1 VARSLPT
8 VEEAERERSLVL
20 LVDDHPTNRMVI
32 ARQLALAGYAS
43 EAAEDGEAGLQKW
56 RSGRYALLLSDVHM
70 PRLDGYELARTIRA
84 EEARDGRARTPIVAL
99 TASALKGEAER
110 CLAAGMDDYMA
121 KPVGIPALTAA
132 LQRWLPHTIPAAVD
146 AATPVATALPQLA
159 HPPALDPVTLDAL
172 TGGNAAVARE
182 LLDDFL
188 ASTVQD
194 LAELDSARAAGDL
207 PALTRQAHKIK
218 GAARMVGALEVAET
232 AGQLEASGR
241 GEEWPA
247 ILPLA
252 ADLATAAERL
262 RRFVDQRYPR

>member
-1 VARSLPT
+1 
-8 VEEAERERSLVL
+8 
-20 LVDDHPTNRMVI
+20 
-32 ARQLALAGYAS
+32 
-43 EAAEDGEAGLQKW
+43 
-56 RSGRYALLLSDVHM
+56 
-70 PRLDGYELARTIRA
+70 
-84 EEARDGRARTPIVAL
+84 
-99 TASALKGEAER
+99 LKGEAER

-121 KPVGIPALTAA
+121 KPVGIPVLTAA
-132 LQRWLPHTIPAAVD
+132 LRRWLPHTLPAVVD
-146 AATPVATALPQLA
+146 AAGAPVAVALPQLA

-172 TGGNAAVARE
+172 TGGSAAVARE

-188 ASTVQD
+188 ASTVHD
-194 LAELDSARAAGDL
+194 LAELDGAREAGDL

-218 GAARMVGALEVAET
+218 GAARMVGAVELAET

-262 RRFVDQRYPR
+262 RRYVDERYPFD

>member
-1 VARSLPT
+1 VAR
-8 VEEAERERSLVL
+8 
-20 LVDDHPTNRMVI
+20 
-32 ARQLALAGYAS
+32 
-43 EAAEDGEAGLQKW
+43 
-56 RSGRYALLLSDVHM
+56 
-70 PRLDGYELARTIRA
+70 
-84 EEARDGRARTPIVAL
+84 

-110 CLAAGMDDYMA
+110 CLSAGMDDYLA
-121 KPVGIPALTAA
+121 KPVGIPALTVA
-132 LQRWLPHTIPAAVD
+132 LQRWMPHTIPAAIDGD
-146 AATPVATALPQLA
+146 APVATALPQLV

-172 TGGNAAVARE
+172 TGGSAEVARE

-194 LAELDSARAAGDL
+194 LAELDAVREAGDL

-218 GAARMVGALEVAET
+218 GAARMVGAVELAET

-262 RRFVDQRYPR
+262 RHYVDERYPR